1 MATESKGRR
10 REPEV
15 VVFDQPGANIQKQ
28 QGTSKFAYKAFM
40 SSKISKINA
49 KPPKPKTEEELKE
62 DEQNKQHDLE
72 LKSLL
77 EGKVMIEKLHES
89 QLSGKDRHK
98 HNTEKLARL
107 GMKVKSKGRIPT
119 DIYYASQR
127 NRNTRAKKAIQDA
140 KDRGVLN
147 DSVKREIEV
156 SHFGKASGSKRKP
169 RLTDRGPNAGP
180 GKFKDGVLH
189 ISKGHIDRVNGSSS
203 ATSRVNKQRNGT
215 KSKKHRR

>member
-1 MATESKGRR
+1 MPTVTKGAKRK
-10 REPEV
+10 PEV
-15 VVFDQPGANIQKQ
+15 VVFNQPSSTIQKQ
-28 QGTSKFAYKAFM
+28 GSSKFAYKSFM

-49 KPPKPKTEEELKE
+49 KPPKPKTEEERKE
-62 DEQNKQHDLE
+62 DEQNKQHDIE
-72 LKSLL
+72 LKELL

-119 DIYYASQR
+119 DVYFASQH
-127 NRNTRAKKAIQDA
+127 NRGIRAKRAIQDA

-147 DSVKREIEV
+147 DSMKRQLE
-156 SHFGKASGSKRKP
+156 HGKTSKKR
-169 RLTDRGPNAGP
+169 TNDRGPNSGP

-189 ISKGHIDRVNGSSS
+189 ISKSHIDRINGSSKP
-203 ATSRVNKQRNGT
+203 SRINKQRT
-215 KSKKHRR
+215 TAKTKKHH

>member
-1 MATESKGRR
+1 MAPETKGHR

-15 VVFDQPGANIQKQ
+15 VVFEQPGSTISK

-49 KPPKPKTEEELKE
+49 KPPKPKTEEEQKE

-77 EGKVMIEKLHES
+77 EGKMMIEKLHES
-89 QLSGKDRHK
+89 QLTGKDRHK
-98 HNTEKLARL
+98 HNTAKLARL

-127 NRNTRAKKAIQDA
+127 NRSIRAKKAIQDA

-147 DSVKREIEV
+147 DSVKRELELA
-156 SHFGKASGSKRKP
+156 HLGKASDNKRKP
-169 RLTDRGPNAGP
+169 RSNDHGPNAGP

-189 ISKGHIDRVNGSSS
+189 ISKSHIDRVNGSSS
-203 ATSRVNKQRNGT
+203 NFPRVNKQRNT
-215 KSKKHRR
+215 AKSKKHSR